1 MFSPQVYP
9 GGPSRDIRK
18 KEAAVIMIDT
28 GLANKVVIVTGANH
42 GMGAAI
48 AAAFAKQGTK
58 VLIHYYRA
66 GAEAYGDL
74 SEDDANKAAVPGRA
88 YYFKMQTTSPDEL
101 IKTIRNS
108 GGECF
113 ALESDLA
120 EPENIPTI
128 FDKAE
133 EVLGPVDIVVNN
145 AAYCKCDTFIPEDEL
160 KKQPPFVDEFPKVT
174 VSAQSHDSHFAVNS
188 RAVTLM
194 MAEFAK
200 RYIARKAAWG
210 RIINI
215 SSDGAFGYS
224 EVISYYASKW
234 AAESFTRAAAVELG
248 PYGITVNVISPGAVN
263 TGWLPPETEKN
274 LAGTYPLRRLGKPED
289 IANAVIFMASVQAD
303 WITGQVLFVG
313 GGNRM

>member
-1 MFSPQVYP
+1 MK
-9 GGPSRDIRK
+9 SRFTTK
-18 KEAAVIMIDT
+18 KTTSEGETIMLDT
-28 GLANKVVIVTGANH
+28 GLNGKAVIVTGANH
-42 GMGAAI
+42 GIGAAI
-48 AAAFAKQGTK
+48 ATAFANQGAK

-74 SEDDANKAAVPGRA
+74 NKKDAEKATIPGRA
-88 YYFKMQTTSPDEL
+88 YYFKKQTKSPDEL
-101 IKTIRNS
+101 IKTIKDS

-120 EPENIPTI
+120 VPENIPKI

-133 EVLGPVDIVVNN
+133 EQFGAVDIVVNN
-145 AAYCKCDTFIPEDEL
+145 AAYSRCDTFIPEDEL
-160 KKQPPFVDEFPKVT
+160 KKQPPFADQFPKET
-174 VSAQSHDSHFAVNS
+174 ISAQSHDKIFAVNS
-188 RAVTLM
+188 RAVAFM
-194 MAEFAK
+194 IAEFAK

-224 EVISYYASKW
+224 EVVSYYASKW
-234 AAESFTRAAAVELG
+234 AGESFTRAAAVELG
-248 PYGITVNVISPGAVN
+248 PYGITVNAISPGAVN
-263 TGWLPPETEKN
+263 TGWLPSEVEKN
-274 LAGTYPLRRLGKPED
+274 LAGTYPLRRLGRPED
-289 IANAVIFMASVQAD
+289 IANAVIFMASRQAD